1 MTVVA
6 IHQPCYIPW
15 LPFFEKIK
23 KSDVFVFLDD
33 VQYQKNGWQNRNKIR
48 TNDGSIW
55 LTIPVNAHFK
65 SKSNEI
71 KIDYT
76 QNWVDKHKKS
86 FLINYSKAKYF
97 NENWK
102 DLEKIYDMN
111 FETLTELNLEIIS
124 FIQKKF
130 NIETKIMLS
139 SELDISSSS
148 SERIL
153 DICKKLDADVY
164 YSGQGY
170 GMPEKKY
177 LDEEDFLKNNIE
189 TKFQNFIFT
198 KYEQCYEPFIPNL
211 TSLDLLFNEGQNSIK
226 YL

>member
-164 YSGQGY
+164 YSGQG
-170 GMPEKKY
+170 
-177 LDEEDFLKNNIE
+177 
-189 TKFQNFIFT
+189 
-198 KYEQCYEPFIPNL
+198 
-211 TSLDLLFNEGQNSIK
+211 
-226 YL
+226 